1 MIIERK
7 PPRYPRRGPS
17 CLLVIFVIFGIAVS
31 LYVIQNAEEVRNA
44 IVPTPTAEPT
54 RSATEFAVLAELSR
68 HDGANDEAIAFYDQA
83 IQSDPSNPRF
93 YIQVIDLLVRENESE
108 RAVERAEQ
116 ATVLDPE
123 NAEVLPTLPP
133 LPTGAAKARRGNPN
147 AGAPDPSELADAK

>member
-1 MIIERK
+1 MCIRD
-7 PPRYPRRGPS
+7 R
-17 CLLVIFVIFGIAVS
+17 
-31 LYVIQNAEEVRNA
+31 RNA

-68 HDGANDEAIAFYDQA
+68 DDGANDEAIAFYDQA

-93 YIQVIDLLVRENESE
+93 YIQLIDLLVRENESE

-123 NAEVLPTLPP
+123 NAEVWTCLLYTS
-133 LPTGAAKARRGNPN
+133 RCV
-147 AGAPDPSELADAK
+147 